1 MCLYPRLMK
10 NKKFTSNKKNG
21 GVKPEI
27 KDTRV
32 LVVPI
37 GCGKC
42 MECKK
47 QKSTEWQVRLHEEIR
62 ESKNGKFVTMTFT
75 DEALVKLQ
83 SELKTYRGYE
93 LENQTATL
101 AVRRFLERWR
111 KKNKISV
118 RHWLVT
124 ELGQKDSER
133 IHIHGILWTDEDKEE
148 IEEKWKYGN
157 VWIGE
162 YVNNKTIN
170 YIVKYINKVDAKH
183 KEYKSKVLTSK
194 GIGSGYLRRI
204 DSENNKYNGV
214 NTDETYRTREGA
226 KLALPIYYRNKI
238 YSDEEKEKLW
248 LQKLDKGERWING
261 IKIDISKGNEGYNTR
276 LKQEQKKNAR
286 LGYGSNM
293 VSWQEEKY
301 MEERRRMIQDDREN
315 KYYGEREVRD

>member
-10 NKKFTSNKKNG
+10 NRKFTSNKKNG
-21 GVKPEI
+21 GVKPEV
-27 KDTRV
+27 KDSRV

-47 QKSTEWQVRLHEEIR
+47 QKSVEWQVRLHEEIR

-75 DEALVKLQ
+75 DKALVELQ
-83 SELKTYRGYE
+83 SELKMYKGYE

-111 KKNKISV
+111 KKNKVSV

-124 ELGQKDSER
+124 ELGQKESER

-170 YIVKYINKVDAKH
+170 YIVKYINKVDEKH
-183 KEYKSKVLTSK
+183 KEYKSKILTSK
-194 GIGSGYLRRI
+194 GIGSGYMRRT
-204 DSENNKYNGV
+204 DSENNRYRGKK
-214 NTDETYRTREGA
+214 TDETYRTREGA

-248 LQKLDKGERWING
+248 IMKLDKGERWVNG
-261 IKIDISKGNEGYNTR
+261 IKIDIKEGNEVYNKR
-276 LKQEQKKNAR
+276 LKQEQRKNER

-293 VSWQEEKY
+293 VSWEEEKY
-301 MEERRRMIQDDREN
+301 MEERRRMIQGKR
-315 KYYGEREVRD
+315 EREYYEKQDI

>member
-1 MCLYPRLMK
+1 MCLYPRLMQNKKYTKTKK
-10 NKKFTSNKKNG
+10 NKG
-21 GVKPEI
+21 IKP
-27 KDTRV
+27 KVDDKRV

-47 QKSTEWQVRLHEEIR
+47 QKAVEWQVRLHEEIR

-75 DEALVKLQ
+75 NESLVELQ
-83 SELKTYRGYE
+83 KELKMYKGYE
-93 LENQTATL
+93 LENKTATL

-111 KKNKISV
+111 KKTKKSV

-124 ELGQKDSER
+124 ELGQEETER
-133 IHIHGILWTDEDKEE
+133 IHIHGIIWTDEEKEE

-170 YIVKYINKVDAKH
+170 YIVKYINKVDEKH

-194 GIGSGYLRRI
+194 GIGSGYMRRM
-204 DSENNKYNGV
+204 DSENNKYKGEK
-214 NTDETYRTREGA
+214 TDETYRTREGG

-248 LQKLDKGERWING
+248 IMKLDKGERWING
-261 IKIDISKGNEGYNTR
+261 IKINIKEGEEVYKNR
-276 LKQEQKKNAR
+276 LKQEQKRNDR

-293 VSWQEEKY
+293 ISWEEEKY
-301 MEERRRMIQDDREN
+301 MEERRRLIQEKREAE
-315 KYYGEREVRD
+315 YYEKRDI